1 MCGVLPPVCVD
12 SDDLGFLSALASE
25 HYALMVLDM
34 TRRLSVAEDERLA
47 AIEREMSVAIKDRF
61 GVSRGGVRCQIDP
74 IYHPA
79 SGTGPAVIYCDDIG
93 NTWRRPV
100 PRNGD
105 DTMSVKQQQQG
116 VRDQWIA
123 VMSF

>member
-1 MCGVLPPVCVD
+1 MMCGISAPDCVG

-25 HYALMVLDM
+25 HYALMLLDM
-34 TRRLSVAEDERLA
+34 TRRLSVEEDQRLA
-47 AIEREMSVAIKDRF
+47 AIEREMSIAIKDRF

-79 SGTGPAVIYCDDIG
+79 SGTGPAVIYCDGTG

-100 PRNGD
+100 PRSGHD
-105 DTMSVKQQQQG
+105 MTSAKQQQG
-116 VRDQWIA
+116 VRDQWTT
-123 VMSF
+123 VMAF